1 MQSNYHNVFLHC
13 ALGHA
18 GKCITLLHSVNRINM
33 PAKQSMS
40 WTFSQQW
47 KKADLYN
54 KDTHLDFTT
63 SVHTYLAASQEYRHH
78 CY

>member
-1 MQSNYHNVFLHC
+1 
-13 ALGHA
+13 
-18 GKCITLLHSVNRINM
+18 
-33 PAKQSMS
+33 MS

-54 KDTHLDFTT
+54 KDTHLDSTT

-78 CY
+78 CYVLAVSTPSLIYDHQTSSITYKSYKYKLQ